1 MKTTIAT
8 IHPLP
13 RKAYAFSPPNPLSL
27 SSLFHA
33 GLDLTPNVR
42 ATLSKRS
49 VHPRRRMSSCRD
61 VTLFTMHRQ
70 DELENNGNLIKNNT
84 VSRRTLLRT
93 AILAGLGL
101 ACGGASPSLTGPSA
115 QQAYALNGLRVFPL
129 REPLTNN
136 YYLMRASETNS
147 DLAGVV
153 SVNPVEKLSLAKH
166 GLTRRGA
173 DDARAAAAALLKV
186 GLSGETWIWPSVTIS
201 AFETAEIL
209 AASMRIGRERIVPE
223 FAFLDARGVGRM
235 EGQPV
240 TAVSKLTREHDRLDA
255 NWKPELGDDGTPN
268 DSVNDVF
275 VRVRQLM
282 SKLETQYFAQ
292 DIIVVAPDSDPLSI
306 WQAAF
311 MGKELT
317 DHSEMSFVPGEVRHV
332 REQVVDAYDKVVE
345 EPFAKTIFKPV

>member
-1 MKTTIAT
+1 MKTAIVT

-13 RKAYAFSPPNPLSL
+13 RKAYAFSPPNPLSS
-27 SSLFHA
+27 SSLLHA
-33 GLDLTPNVR
+33 GLHLNPHVR
-42 ATLSKRS
+42 PTLSKRRA
-49 VHPRRRMSSCRD
+49 HPRPAMSPCRD
-61 VTLFTMHRQ
+61 VTLVTMREQ
-70 DELENNGNLIKNNT
+70 DELVNDGNVIKNNT

-93 AILAGLGL
+93 AVLAGLGL

-115 QQAYALNGLRVFPL
+115 QQAHALNGLRVFPL

-147 DLAGVV
+147 DLAGIV

-173 DDARAAAAALLKV
+173 DDARAAAAALLSI
-186 GLSGETWIWPSVTIS
+186 GLSAETWIWPSVTIS

-223 FAFLDARGVGRM
+223 FAFLDARGVGKM
-235 EGQPV
+235 EGQSV
-240 TAVSKLTREHDRLDA
+240 SAVSKLTREHDHLDA

-292 DIIVVAPDSDPLSI
+292 DIIVIAPDSDPLSI
-306 WQAAF
+306 WQATF

-317 DHSEMSFVPGEVRHV
+317 DHAEMSFVPGEVRRV
-332 REQVVDAYDKVVE
+332 REQVVDAYEKVIE
-345 EPFAKTIFKPV
+345 EPFAQTIFKPV